1 MKIGN
6 VGMRGRAFKLS
17 KKARFE
23 AAFEQIRRELH
34 APNISPVLTPPPAP
48 GLGIRRKADRPTL
61 TLPARH

>member
-6 VGMRGRAFKLS
+6 VGVRGRAFKLS

-34 APNISPVLTPPPAP
+34 APNISPVLTPRP

-61 TLPARH
+61 TLRARR